1 MACPRLRPNSYQM
14 QSPSTPATVAKK
26 RHARSWRSSAF
37 PASMP
42 IASSIGTA
50 VTGKPTCSANTFRNR
65 IRYP

>member
-26 RHARSWRSSAF
+26 RHARMDILF
-37 PASMP
+37 IPASMP

-50 VTGKPTCSANTFRNR
+50 GTGKPTCSANTFRNR